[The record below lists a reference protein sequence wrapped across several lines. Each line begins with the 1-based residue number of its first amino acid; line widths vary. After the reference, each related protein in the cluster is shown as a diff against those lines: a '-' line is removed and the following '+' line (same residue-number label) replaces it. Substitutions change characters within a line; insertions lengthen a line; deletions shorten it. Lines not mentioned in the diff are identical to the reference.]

1 MERSKKRSS
10 EGFHKEENA
19 ERNRGGRFINER
31 KQTLDEPKK
40 KEPRLQSS
48 ISVPNSGPL
57 LKLLDSLP
65 DLRILAN
72 EREKGNTED
81 DPITKMRRMK
91 DEYIRKKEP
100 FIISAVLRSKG
111 TCPICKKEFP
121 DIDYDIFKESVS
133 PVVSIDSLKLHQIR
147 EHGEFMSS
155 DLRNFLNS
163 LKSETSKVEPP
174 VKVDHSNVCP
184 FLVRVFMKVN
194 ETFKEDEFVDLAN
207 KPTTPGQEIY
217 LHLWHDKTMK
227 DIIELLKEHDPR
239 IRQWGI
245 RASAFVVYPDTNG
258 RWILRDIGM
267 VYSNRLEDTRTLSQV
282 KFEVGD
288 YLAISVTERM
298 ARKTWKAEQEKKMEE
313 TQQQQQPPKSSTDL
327 EGVHNDETLSK
338 RSKERRKEDDDSMQ
352 EEGTQ

>member
-72 EREKGNTED
+72 EREKVSFISFLFFWVRFEFKCWWFDKKKKKGNTED

-133 PVVSIDSLKLHQIR
+133 PVVSIDSNFIDLIRLGWIWWTLGLGLKLHQIR

-194 ETFKEDEFVDLAN
+194 ETFK
-207 KPTTPGQEIY
+207 
-217 LHLWHDKTMK
+217 
-227 DIIELLKEHDPR
+227 
-239 IRQWGI
+239 
-245 RASAFVVYPDTNG
+245 
-258 RWILRDIGM
+258 
-267 VYSNRLEDTRTLSQV
+267 
-282 KFEVGD
+282 
-288 YLAISVTERM
+288 
-298 ARKTWKAEQEKKMEE
+298 
-313 TQQQQQPPKSSTDL
+313 
-327 EGVHNDETLSK
+327 
-338 RSKERRKEDDDSMQ
+338 
-352 EEGTQ
+352 